1 MTNILEIK
9 PLIRKVI
16 VDNLDTKFANNV
28 YWIGERQEIPEAPYC
43 VLSVIAE
50 NKDKPTS
57 HEIEKH
63 LLNLGKRQC
72 NSVVPGNF
80 EIK

>member
-1 MTNILEIK
+1 MGFIDLFVKQNFSVRDLKTGKTENLKGSFLTNV
-9 PLIRKVI
+9 KV
-16 VDNLDTKFANNV
+16 
-28 YWIGERQEIPEAPYC
+28 
-43 VLSVIAE
+43 S

-72 NSVVPGNF
+72 NTVVPGNF

>member
-1 MTNILEIK
+1 MGFIDLFVKQNFSVRDLKTGKTENLKGSFLTNV
-9 PLIRKVI
+9 KV
-16 VDNLDTKFANNV
+16 
-28 YWIGERQEIPEAPYC
+28 
-43 VLSVIAE
+43 S
-50 NKDKPTS
+50 NKDKPAA

>member
-1 MTNILEIK
+1 MGFIDLFVKQNFSVRDLKTGKTENLKGSFLTNV
-9 PLIRKVI
+9 KV
-16 VDNLDTKFANNV
+16 
-28 YWIGERQEIPEAPYC
+28 
-43 VLSVIAE
+43 S

-57 HEIEKH
+57 YEIEKH

-72 NSVVPGNF
+72 NTVVPGNF